1 MLKNY
6 FKTAWRNLVKNKFYS
21 IINIAGLTAGLA
33 IGILILLWV
42 QDELGFDM
50 FHKQSKQIYRLEN
63 QVGTGNSIQIW
74 AVTNA
79 PIATRAKAEL
89 PEVQNAVRISY
100 NSFFTAYSFGEKLFS
115 EQKTFFTDP
124 SFFSI
129 FDFRLVKGDNN
140 HPFLNDNSIVITR
153 STAGRYFGD
162 KDPIGKVILAD
173 NKTSFV
179 VSGVIND
186 IPKNSSIIGD
196 MFFPMQF
203 ANKKM
208 HGEIGDKNTID
219 DDWEQFNY
227 TTYLLL
233 KPATDIPLLSKKLR
247 DIHLKFEPNDTDI
260 KFLIQPLSKM
270 HLYKA
275 DGAAAGIE
283 TVRIFTI
290 VALLILVIA
299 CINYVNLSTARS
311 MLRSKEVSLRKI
323 VGAGRSQLFM
333 QFIVETA
340 LLFLLASVLAVM
352 LIYLLMPA
360 FNTISGKELQFN
372 LADKNLWMVIGAS
385 IGCTLIVS
393 GIYPALLLS
402 SFRPIEA
409 LKGKISKSIGGV
421 AFRRI
426 LVVSQFTISVVLI
439 TGTLII
445 SNQLNYIRSKELGYD
460 KSHVFSFRM
469 PNANA
474 HYDAAKTT
482 LLHEPGI
489 VSVTRSS
496 DNIISLGNQTGDN
509 GWDGKLPDQTFMLY
523 PVSIDKDFIP
533 FFKLQLVAGNNFTG
547 AVTDSSH
554 VILNE
559 TAVRQAGIVNP
570 IGKRFKLFNHHATI
584 IGVVKDFHFASLKNK
599 IEPAVLF
606 YEPRFS
612 NVLHI
617 KTTAKDARRAIA
629 AAKAIWSQYQG
640 GFPFNYTF
648 MEEDFGNLYK
658 TEQRTG
664 TLFNVFAAIAI
675 FISCLGLLGL
685 AAYTA
690 QVRTREIGVRKVL
703 GASVGGIV
711 QLLAIDFIK
720 LVFISIIIATPLAW
734 YTMNNWLNGFAYKI
748 DITWKVFAVSGLIAI
763 LIAIITISFQ
773 SIKAALSNPVKNLR
787 TE

>member
-6 FKTAWRNLVKNKFYS
+6 FKTAWRNLVKHKFYS
-21 IINIAGLTAGLA
+21 VINIAGLAAGLA

-74 AVTNA
+74 SVTNA

-100 NSFFTAYSFGEKLFS
+100 NGFFTAYASGDKIFS

-124 SFFSI
+124 SFFSV
-129 FDFRLVKGDNN
+129 FDFKLVKGDNN
-140 HPFLNDNSIVITR
+140 HPFPHINSIVITKA
-153 STAGRYFGD
+153 TAARYFGD
-162 KDPIGKVILAD
+162 KDPIGKTILAD

-186 IPKNSSIIGD
+186 IPRNSSIIGD
-196 MFFPMQF
+196 MFFPMDF

-208 HGEIGDKNTID
+208 HSDNGDKNTID
-219 DDWEQFNY
+219 NDWEQFNY

-233 KPATDIPLLSKKLR
+233 KPGTTLPALSKKLR
-247 DIHLKFEPNDTDI
+247 DIHLRFEPNDTDI
-260 KFLIQPLSKM
+260 KFLIQPLSEM

-275 DGAAAGIE
+275 DGAVAGIE

-290 VALLILVIA
+290 VALLILAIA

-323 VGAGRSQLFM
+323 VGAERSQLFT

-340 LLFLLASVLAVM
+340 LLFLFASGLAVVI
-352 LIYLLMPA
+352 IYLLMPS
-360 FNTISGKELQFN
+360 FNTIAGKELVFS
-372 LADKNLWMVIGAS
+372 LADKNIWLVIGIS
-385 IGCTLIVS
+385 ILCTLLVS
-393 GIYPALLLS
+393 GIYPAMLLS

-421 AFRRI
+421 TFRRV

-445 SNQLNYIRSKELGYD
+445 SNQLNYIHSKELGYD
-460 KSHVFSFRM
+460 KSHIFSFRL
-469 PNANA
+469 PDANT
-474 HYDAAKTT
+474 HYDAVKTT

-489 VSVTRSS
+489 LSVTRSS
-496 DNIISLGNQTGDN
+496 DNIVSLGNQTGDN
-509 GWDGKLPDQTFMLY
+509 SWDGKLPNQTFMVY
-523 PVSIDKDFIP
+523 PVSVDRDFIP
-533 FFKLQLVAGNNFTG
+533 FFKLQLTAGNNFTG
-547 AVTDSSH
+547 AVTDSAH

-559 TAVRQAGIVNP
+559 TAVREAGIADP
-570 IGKRFKLFNHHATI
+570 IGKRFKLYNHNATI
-584 IGVVKDFHFASLKNK
+584 IGVVKDFHFASLKKK

-606 YEPRFS
+606 FEPRFS
-612 NVLHI
+612 NLLHI
-617 KTTAKDARRAIA
+617 RTTAGDAPKAIA
-629 AAKAIWSQYQG
+629 AAKAVWSQYQG
-640 GFPFNYTF
+640 AFPFSYNF
-648 MEEDFGNLYK
+648 MEEDFENLYK
-658 TEQRTG
+658 SESRTG
-664 TLFNVFAAIAI
+664 SLFNVFAAIAI

-703 GASVGGIV
+703 GASVSGIV
-711 QLLAIDFIK
+711 RLLAFDFIK
-720 LVFISIIIATPLAW
+720 LVFISILIATPLAW
-734 YTMNNWLNGFAYKI
+734 YAMNNWLNNFAYKTA
-748 DITWKVFAVSGLIAI
+748 ITWKVFAVSGLLAV
-763 LIAIITISFQ
+763 LIAVITISYQ
-773 SIKAALSNPVKNLR
+773 SIRAALSNPVKNLR